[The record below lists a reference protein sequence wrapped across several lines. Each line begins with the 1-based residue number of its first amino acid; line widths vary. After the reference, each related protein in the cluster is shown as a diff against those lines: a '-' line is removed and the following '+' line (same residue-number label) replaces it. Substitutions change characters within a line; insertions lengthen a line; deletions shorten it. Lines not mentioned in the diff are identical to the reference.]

1 MSLEQAIEANTAAIR
16 ALIEAMTNAP
26 PSVQVVPLKPSN
38 DTPIPG
44 GSKTVNEIL
53 DQNAKRDAQVAK
65 GDAGEITYKMASD
78 AVLSVNKECGR
89 DAALKL
95 IQSVQ
100 DGASKLPEVDAG
112 NWSKVVAGAK
122 KLLDAKKAG
131 AK

>member
-1 MSLEQAIEANTAAIR
+1 MSLEKAIEANTAAVL
-16 ALIEAMTNAP
+16 ALISAIGSRAVDNLPATP
-26 PSVQVVPLKPSN
+26 RSN

-78 AVLSVNKECGR
+78 AVLAVNKECGR

-112 NWSKVVAGAK
+112 NWGKVVAGAK

-131 AK
+131 VK